1 MSKKITLD
9 PSIATLLDIDSV
21 AQGERVTVNFTA
33 NENWTGAFEFVVFNS
48 AAKNSFVKPAGALTV
63 VAMVMTL
70 VVEPFVQSLDVGAH
84 YYEIVSI
91 STKRVLFKG
100 LLKIIK

>member
-1 MSKKITLD
+1 MQKITLN

-21 AQGERVTVNFTA
+21 GHGERVTVNFTA
-33 NENWTGAFEFVVFNS
+33 NENWTGGFEFVVYNS
-48 AAKNSFVKPAGALTV
+48 IAKNSFVKPAGAITV
-63 VAMVMTL
+63 VEKAMVLMI
-70 VVEPFVQSLDVGAH
+70 EPIEQVISVGAH

-100 LLKIIK
+100 LLNIVK

>member
-33 NENWTGAFEFVVFNS
+33 NENWTGAFDFVVFNS
-48 AAKNSFVKPAGALTV
+48 AAKNSFVEPAGALTV
-63 VAMVMTL
+63 AAMVMSL
-70 VVEPFVQSLDVGAH
+70 VIEPVAQGLAVGQH
-84 YYEIVSI
+84 YYEIVS
-91 STKRVLFKG
+91 STTKRVLFKG
-100 LLKIIK
+100 LLNIIK